1 MEKSDWRLVIYDRE
15 KLFNFSLFSS
25 LALFLLWGKNQR
37 FSPHCIAKIGLG
49 EAIEAA
55 RRMKEE
61 SSGNEGAL
69 WLGETP
75 TWAEAI
81 NHFW

>member
-1 MEKSDWRLVIYDRE
+1 MIGK
-15 KLFNFSLFSS
+15 NFSTFPFSPAS
-25 LALFLLWGKNQR
+25 PCFCCEVRIKD

-69 WLGETP
+69 
-75 TWAEAI
+75 
-81 NHFW
+81 